1 MCSITK
7 HCTPHPTACLS
18 GCGCWCVCCHVYL
31 LSCLYVVSSDALRSS
46 VFTDLRRGGACNQG
60 GKAQNFYYGGV
71 TRRHSFGECLLKKK
85 PVKQR
90 VSFHKPTGGF
100 VRVPLLN
107 SELMER
113 CYFFFHPEQLRYQYC
128 VQEIG
133 VYNDKTYF

>member
-1 MCSITK
+1 MK
-7 HCTPHPTACLS
+7 
-18 GCGCWCVCCHVYL
+18 GRFDY
-31 LSCLYVVSSDALRSS
+31 
-46 VFTDLRRGGACNQG
+46 
-60 GKAQNFYYGGV
+60 FYCEVV
-71 TRRHSFGECLLKKK
+71 TRRHSFGNLFQCFSVSVFQCFSVSVWQSVQSVLTTLLKSTFKKK

-90 VSFHKPTGGF
+90 VFFHKPTGGF